1 MKKIL
6 LIILFGG
13 LLACTDDLDQQPV
26 DKLSPA
32 TAFNT
37 EKDLQ
42 LYSNSF
48 YLILPSGNDIVRG
61 DALSDY
67 LVGRSLS
74 TYVSP
79 SFTSAEATGWSW
91 GDLRNIN
98 YFLEHYDN
106 AKITQEAKDHYAGL
120 ARFFRAWFY
129 FNKIKQF
136 GDVPWYDKTM
146 DVS

>member
-1 MKKIL
+1 MSPSNQIELIMKKIAY
-6 LIILFGG
+6 IMLFAG
-13 LLACTDDLDQQPV
+13 LLGCQEDLDLQPI

-42 LYSNSF
+42 LYANSF
-48 YLILPSGNDIVRG
+48 YQILPSGNEIVRG

-74 TYVSP
+74 DYISG
-79 SFTSAEATGWSW
+79 SFSSSQATGWSW

-98 YFLEHYDN
+98 YFLEHFRSANVTD
-106 AKITQEAKDHYAGL
+106 EAKNHYEGL
-120 ARFFRAWFY
+120 ARFF
-129 FNKIKQF
+129 
-136 GDVPWYDKTM
+136 
-146 DVS
+146 